1 MKSSRLGW
9 LVGGVLVALLVLTGV
24 AVLSLVQL
32 GSGMLALVVGLAGAT
47 ALAAV
52 AIAFALV
59 RQAEQQLGELV
70 PALPADAAPVAPA
83 APAGKGRVMLR
94 EARPGEVP
102 EPYLDAV
109 MRGAQARR
117 AAWKA
122 SADQP

>member
-9 LVGGVLVALLVLTGV
+9 LVGGVLAVLLVLTGV

-32 GSGMLALVVGLAGAT
+32 GSGLLALAVGLAGGM
-47 ALAAV
+47 ALVAV
-52 AIAFALV
+52 AAAWSLA
-59 RQAEQQLGELV
+59 RQAEQQLGELL
-70 PALPADAAPVAPA
+70 PALPAGPA
-83 APAGKGRVMLR
+83 SPLPAGPGRVRLR

-122 SADQP
+122 GAGQR

>member
-9 LVGGVLVALLVLTGV
+9 LVGGVLAVLLVLTGV

-32 GSGMLALVVGLAGAT
+32 GSGLLALAVGLAGGM
-47 ALAAV
+47 ALVAV
-52 AIAFALV
+52 AAAWSLA
-59 RQAEQQLGELV
+59 RQAEQQLGELL
-70 PALPADAAPVAPA
+70 PALPAGPASPLAAGP
-83 APAGKGRVMLR
+83 GRVRLR

-122 SADQP
+122 GAGQR

>member
-9 LVGGVLVALLVLTGV
+9 LVGGVLAVVLVLTGV

-32 GSGMLALVVGLAGAT
+32 GSGLLALAVGLAGGM
-47 ALAAV
+47 
-52 AIAFALV
+52 ALV
-59 RQAEQQLGELV
+59 AVGVAWSLARQAEQQLGELL
-70 PALPADAAPVAPA
+70 PALPAEPAPPLPA
-83 APAGKGRVMLR
+83 DPGRVRLR

-122 SADQP
+122 GAGQR